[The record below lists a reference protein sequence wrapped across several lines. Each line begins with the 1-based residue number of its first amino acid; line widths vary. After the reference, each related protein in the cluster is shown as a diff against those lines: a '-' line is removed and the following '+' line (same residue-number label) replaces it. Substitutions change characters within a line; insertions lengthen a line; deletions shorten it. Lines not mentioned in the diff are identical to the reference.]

1 MLILAVLLLFAKT
14 NKKYLLKLFTTR
26 NSQDEI
32 NVEIN
37 KKFKDFELLILKI
50 KEKNNEINKKLLSF
64 KNELESNKIHYKPT
78 APPYEREFESITN
91 IYPDNINFSENR
103 IKLGES
109 KVEISGVKCLFCGRY
124 FKNNIGY
131 QNHIRAMLKKKDP
144 GHISDEI
151 LH

>member
-32 NVEIN
+32 NV
-37 KKFKDFELLILKI
+37 
-50 KEKNNEINKKLLSF
+50 EINKKLLSF